1 MTFLGIR
8 YNGKLVRI
16 INMDNISDFIPTY
29 QQGSFATSINYI
41 EKSNDRTIIPGIS
54 LEEVREQ
61 IIDGSTEYVE
71 IEVNNEHSITNE

>member
-54 LEEVREQ
+54 LKEVLEQ
-61 IIDGSTEYVE
+61 IIDGSIEYVE